1 MSERRVA
8 VLFAVSLAVLL
19 ALLTLQAPQRAGDVG
34 LLVEGPVKRFVAAVA
49 GAVDRYREERSTMA
63 AKERENEE
71 LRNRLREVESAY
83 AASVGV
89 RLEADLAS
97 EPLRYEPSPNAD
109 LLRADIVYVDHRS
122 WRRTAILHLP
132 GGRDRE
138 DWARRAVTTTDGLLG
153 RVISASARYAR
164 VLLVTDPASSVGAM
178 IERTRRQGIV
188 RGTRDKDAGT
198 LSLMFLPLQV
208 DVRPGDRVITAG
220 IDGVFP
226 RGIPIGTITS
236 VESDGDLF
244 HDIRIVPSVDL
255 GSLNHAFVWRR
266 EPVPEVLMDGRDGI
280 GR

>member
-19 ALLTLQAPQRAGDVG
+19 AVLTLQVPQRAGDVG
-34 LLVEGPVKRFVAAVA
+34 LWVEGPVKRFVATVA

-63 AKERENEE
+63 ALERENED
-71 LRNRLREVESAY
+71 LRQRLREVESAY
-83 AASVGV
+83 AAAVGV
-89 RLEADLAS
+89 RLEADLVS
-97 EPLRYEPSPNAD
+97 EPLHYEPPAD
-109 LLRADIVYVDHRS
+109 SDLQRADVVYVDHRS

-132 GGRDRE
+132 DRRGRE
-138 DWARRAVTTTDGLLG
+138 DWARRPVSTVDGLLG
-153 RVISASARYAR
+153 RVISVSGNYSR
-164 VLLVTDPASSVGAM
+164 VLLVTDRASSVGAM

-188 RGTRDKDAGT
+188 RGTADAGA

-226 RGIPIGTITS
+226 RGIPVGTVTS

-244 HDIRIVPSVDL
+244 HDVRVVPSVDL
-255 GSLNHAFVWRR
+255 GSLSHAFLWRR
-266 EPVPEVLMDGRDGI
+266 EPLPEVFMDGGDGVD
-280 GR
+280 R

>member
-1 MSERRVA
+1 
-8 VLFAVSLAVLL
+8 
-19 ALLTLQAPQRAGDVG
+19 
-34 LLVEGPVKRFVAAVA
+34 
-49 GAVDRYREERSTMA
+49 MA
-63 AKERENEE
+63 ALERENED

-83 AASVGV
+83 AATVGV

-97 EPLRYEPSPNAD
+97 EPLRYEPSPDAD

-138 DWARRAVTTTDGLLG
+138 DWARRPVTTTDGLLG
-153 RVISASARYAR
+153 RVISASAKYAR

-178 IERTRRQGIV
+178 VERTRRQGIV
-188 RGTRDKDAGT
+188 RGKDAGT

-266 EPVPEVLMDGRDGI
+266 EPLPEVFMDGGDGI
-280 GR
+280 SR

>member
-8 VLFAVSLAVLL
+8 VLFAGCLAVLL
-19 ALLTLQAPQRAGDVG
+19 ALLTLQAPEGAGDVA
-34 LLVEGPVKRFVAAVA
+34 LLVEGPIKRFVAAVA
-49 GAVDRYREERSTMA
+49 GAVDRYREERPTMA
-63 AKERENEE
+63 ALERENED

-83 AASVGV
+83 AATVGV

-97 EPLRYEPSPNAD
+97 EPLRYEPSPDAD

-138 DWARRAVTTTDGLLG
+138 DWARRPVTTTDGLLG
-153 RVISASARYAR
+153 RVISASAKYAR

-178 IERTRRQGIV
+178 VERTRRQGIV
-188 RGTRDKDAGT
+188 RGKDAGT

-208 DVRPGDRVITAG
+208 EVRPGDRVITAG

-266 EPVPEVLMDGRDGI
+266 EPLPEVFMDGGDGI
-280 GR
+280 SR

>member
-8 VLFAVSLAVLL
+8 VLFAGCLAVLL
-19 ALLTLQAPQRAGDVG
+19 ALLTLQAPEGAGDVA
-34 LLVEGPVKRFVAAVA
+34 LLVEGPIKRFVAAVA
-49 GAVDRYREERSTMA
+49 GAVDRYREERPTMA
-63 AKERENEE
+63 ALERENED

-83 AASVGV
+83 AATVGV

-97 EPLRYEPSPNAD
+97 EPLRYEPSPDAD

-138 DWARRAVTTTDGLLG
+138 DWARRPVTTTDGLLG
-153 RVISASARYAR
+153 RVISASAKYAR

-178 IERTRRQGIV
+178 VERTRRQGIV
-188 RGTRDKDAGT
+188 RGAKDAGT

-244 HDIRIVPSVDL
+244 HDIGIVPSVDL

-266 EPVPEVLMDGRDGI
+266 EPLPEVFMDGGDGI
-280 GR
+280 SR

>member
-19 ALLTLQAPQRAGDVG
+19 ALLTLQAPQRAGDIA
-34 LLVEGPVKRFVAAVA
+34 LWVEGPIKRFV
-49 GAVDRYREERSTMA
+49 GAVGGAADRYRKERSTMA
-63 AKERENEE
+63 ALERDNED

-83 AASVGV
+83 AAAVGA
-89 RLEADLAS
+89 RLEADLLS
-97 EPLRYEPSPNAD
+97 EPLRYEPPPRAD
-109 LLRADIVYVDHRS
+109 LLSADIVYVDHRS

-138 DWARRAVTTTDGLLG
+138 DWTGRPVSTTNGLLG
-153 RVISASARYAR
+153 RVLSASGKYAR
-164 VLLVTDPASSVGAM
+164 VLLVTDRASSVGAM

-188 RGTRDKDAGT
+188 RGAEAGA
-198 LSLMFLPLQV
+198 LSLMFMPLQV

-236 VESDGDLF
+236 VESNGDLF
-244 HDIRIVPSVDL
+244 HDIRIVPSVEL

-266 EPVPEVLMDGRDGI
+266 EPLPEVFMDGGDGI

>member
-19 ALLTLQAPQRAGDVG
+19 GLLTLQAPQRAGNIA
-34 LLVEGPVKRFVAAVA
+34 LWVEGPIKRFVAAVA
-49 GAVDRYREERSTMA
+49 GAVDRYREERSTKA
-63 AKERENEE
+63 AWERENEE
-71 LRNRLREVESAY
+71 LRNRLRDVESAY
-83 AASVGV
+83 AAAVGLS
-89 RLEADLAS
+89 LEADLIS
-97 EPLRYEPSPNAD
+97 EPLRYEPPLDAD

-122 WRRTAILHLP
+122 WRRTAILHLS

-138 DWARRAVTTTDGLLG
+138 DWARRPVTTTDGLLG
-153 RVISASARYAR
+153 RVISASGKYAR
-164 VLLVTDPASSVGAM
+164 VLLVTDRASSVGAM

-188 RGTRDKDAGT
+188 RGTADAGT

-220 IDGVFP
+220 IDGLFP
-226 RGIPIGTITS
+226 RGVPIGTITS

-266 EPVPEVLMDGRDGI
+266 EPLPEVLMDGGDGI

>member
-8 VLFAVSLAVLL
+8 VLFTVFLAVLL
-19 ALLTLQAPQRAGDVG
+19 ALLTLQAPQRAGDIA
-34 LLVEGPVKRFVAAVA
+34 LWVEGPIKRFVAAVA
-49 GAVDRYREERSTMA
+49 GAVDGYRERRSTMTA
-63 AKERENEE
+63 LERENEE

-83 AASVGV
+83 AAAVGV
-89 RLEADLAS
+89 RLEADLVA
-97 EPLRYEPSPNAD
+97 EPLLYEPSPDTA
-109 LLRADIVYVDHRS
+109 LLRADIVYVDHGW

-132 GGRDRE
+132 GGRDG
-138 DWARRAVTTTDGLLG
+138 DDKARRPVTTTDGLLG
-153 RVISASARYAR
+153 RVISVSGRYAR
-164 VLLVTDPASSVGAM
+164 VLLITDRESSVGAM

-188 RGTRDKDAGT
+188 RGSADAGA
-198 LSLMFLPLQV
+198 LSLVFMPLQV

-244 HDIRIVPSVDL
+244 HDIRVVPSVDL
-255 GSLNHAFVWRR
+255 ASLGHAFVWRR
-266 EPVPEVLMDGRDGI
+266 EAVPEAFMDGGDAI

>member
-8 VLFAVSLAVLL
+8 VLFAGCLAVLL
-19 ALLTLQAPQRAGDVG
+19 ALLTLQAPERAGDVA
-34 LLVEGPVKRFVAAVA
+34 LLVEGPTKRFVAAVA

-63 AKERENEE
+63 ALERENEE

-83 AASVGV
+83 AAAVGV

-97 EPLRYEPSPNAD
+97 EPLRYEPSPDAD

-138 DWARRAVTTTDGLLG
+138 DWARRPVTTTDGLLG

-188 RGTRDKDAGT
+188 RGTRDAGT

-255 GSLNHAFVWRR
+255 GSLNNAFVWRR
-266 EPVPEVLMDGRDGI
+266 EPLPEVFMDGGDGI
-280 GR
+280 SR

>member
-8 VLFAVSLAVLL
+8 VLFAVCLAVLL
-19 ALLTLQAPQRAGDVG
+19 ALLTLQAPERAGD
-34 LLVEGPVKRFVAAVA
+34 LALWVEGPIKRFVAVAA
-49 GAVDRYREERSTMA
+49 GAVGRYREDRSTVDA
-63 AKERENEE
+63 LERDNEE

-83 AASVGV
+83 AAAVGV
-89 RLEADLAS
+89 RLEADLVS
-97 EPLRYEPSPNAD
+97 EPLRYEPPPRAD

-122 WRRTAILHLP
+122 FRRTAILHLP
-132 GGRDRE
+132 DGRDGE
-138 DWARRAVTTTDGLLG
+138 DWARRPVTTTDGLLG
-153 RVISASARYAR
+153 RVISASGNYAR
-164 VLLVTDPASSVGAM
+164 VLLVTDRDSSVGAM

-188 RGTRDKDAGT
+188 RGTSEAGS

-226 RGIPIGTITS
+226 RGVPIGTITS

-266 EPVPEVLMDGRDGI
+266 EPLPEVFMDGGDGTD
-280 GR
+280 R